1 MPRISYTASKF
12 GRHWGS
18 TLHGRHQLNVT
29 WSELV
34 WAAMTMGKPGVAFLL
49 AHGWHSISDLVVR
62 SHTVYA
68 NLSESGRFIE
78 KSTLYSGLD
87 PTEKSGISYFMGM
100 LAAKVMGHRL
110 LDVPWFFH
118 LSMLNALGG
127 TASLKGNS
135 EPDLIGLRRNREWIV
150 AEAKGRTWRHSKSA
164 MDAAKQQTRQLRKI
178 NGKYPSLR
186 VAVQA
191 SFNPKLNWEIEDP
204 EEFDDNDRD
213 LQFNVENVLGMYYS
227 ASLAAIEKGQEIAIG
242 NRKFIV
248 RELSEVG
255 VSIGIDREVVTRLA
269 DETMSQAPNV
279 FGYGAESK
287 MHQQEFS
294 VFPDGLAI
302 ALDERWSASRMS
314 LDPWSRRNG

>member
-1 MPRISYTASKF
+1 MPRIPYTASKF
-12 GRHWGS
+12 GRHWGPK
-18 TLHGRHQLNVT
+18 LYGRHQLNLT
-29 WSELV
+29 WNELV

-68 NLSESGRFIE
+68 NLSENGRFIE
-78 KSTLYSGLD
+78 KSSLYSGLD
-87 PTEKSGISYFMGM
+87 PTEKSGVSYFMGM

-135 EPDLIGLRRNREWIV
+135 EPDLIGLRSNREWIV
-150 AEAKGRTWRHSKSA
+150 AEAKGRTWGHSKSA
-164 MDAAKQQTRQLRKI
+164 MEAAKKQTRQLRKI
-178 NGKYPSLR
+178 NGQYPSLR

-191 SFNPKLNWEIEDP
+191 SFSPKLHWAIEDP
-204 EEFDDNDRD
+204 EEFDDNARD
-213 LQFNVENVLGMYYS
+213 LQFNVENVLAMYYS
-227 ASLAAIEKGQEIAIG
+227 ASLSAIEQGQDRAIG

-248 RELSEVG
+248 RELPEIG
-255 VSIGIDREVVTRLA
+255 VSIGIDREVVARL
-269 DETMSQAPNV
+269 DERTMSQAPNAFV
-279 FGYGAESK
+279 EGAESQL
-287 MHQQEFS
+287 HQQEF
-294 VFPDGLAI
+294 VIFPDGLAI
-302 ALDERWSASRMS
+302 ALDDRWSESRMS